1 MGQTPRARVF
11 YHVCTNLFLEVCLRM
26 AEKSANSIFSTVTR
40 IKKIIQLDED
50 IAQCSH
56 NATFLIAMAT
66 VSILICHY
74 FFVNFE
80 KDNNHILSSQ
90 ELFIQY
96 LAKQGYNV
104 VKSERKPRKTIQ
116 YKDLGTHTLYL

>member
-1 MGQTPRARVF
+1 M
-11 YHVCTNLFLEVCLRM
+11 
-26 AEKSANSIFSTVTR
+26 SR

-56 NATFLIAMAT
+56 NATFLIAIAT
-66 VSILICHY
+66 VSYHKEQ
-74 FFVNFE
+74 FVIGF
-80 KDNNHILSSQ
+80 SAYRCFQ

-96 LAKQGYNV
+96 IAEQGYNV

-116 YKDLGTHTLYL
+116 YRDLGMNLFLT